1 MEGIKRL
8 DERCSGRLGQML
20 PTRTCEAKDVTHV
33 STVPI
38 YCEDPALSFEGPNL
52 EYRAFKLPGGFGREQ
67 PLSRDGL
74 ELCIACAA
82 GIFDLERV
90 PAEGP
95 LREKALPALMDARSK
110 L

>member
-1 MEGIKRL
+1 MEGIKQL
-8 DERCSGRLGQML
+8 NERCSGRLGQML
-20 PTRTCEAKDVTHV
+20 PTKFCKAQNVKGA
-33 STVPI
+33 SSVPL
-38 YCEDPALSFEGPNL
+38 YCEDPALSLEGPGL

-95 LREKALPALMDARSK
+95 RREKALPALMDARSK